1 MSKFP
6 ASVLTTVNAPYSKKL
21 DAQALAYCL
30 THPAAA
36 KAAPGQMSAF
46 FGEVAPELQKGAV
59 VTRVDPRSAVARAG
73 LRPGDV
79 LLEVNRT
86 PVDNLQKLQELYSK
100 AKGNVVLLINR
111 HGTTVF
117 VVVRR

>member
-46 FGEVAPELQKGAV
+46 FGEVPPELQKAFAGAFDISEADLV
-59 VTRVDPRSAVARAG
+59 IAAKTFAA
-73 LRPGDV
+73 
-79 LLEVNRT
+79 
-86 PVDNLQKLQELYSK
+86 YSGESYPL
-100 AKGNVVLLINR
+100 AA
-111 HGTTVF
+111 
-117 VVVRR
+117 